1 MSSIYVIEHPHLSD
15 DGQLLA
21 GSQLRLW
28 LDGQPREP
36 LVLEQLGSEK
46 LQKAKFF
53 IAMGSPEASL
63 STHASWPV
71 RVQALGQ
78 ALESVSGRGWKVYSA
93 AGVMTMSYGK
103 DLFFSIS
110 LDKGYEH
117 ALGAIELAFRQS
129 PPSSGTVFLFEASD
143 TGTQANTLVAFFER
157 LGLKVR
163 PLELGSGVAGVLRIA
178 FKNAPKGLP
187 LGVAVLSLLLIF
199 SFLLPL
205 QGARDPSF
213 ASTDLSSNKTQPSPM
228 SVSSFERL
236 LNPIVQAAGLA
247 GMVEVQ
253 QLTLEPGPVINTIA
267 ISIQPVGAA
276 LGAQTDFESVRL
288 QLARLPGVSAVNTP
302 QGSGTS
308 LSLQV
313 VATDIRFSSQG
324 RGVKP
329 GLTAPAPTAVDSQRV
344 RLHEIARK
352 SAIVLG
358 EPSLNPQ
365 LGIVFDLPEQ
375 PIASVLLFLGRLTAA
390 NADFVLTRMEL
401 QRGSQPGLVSTVIG
415 LQP

>member
-1 MSSIYVIEHPHLSD
+1 MPSIYVIEHPHLSD

-63 STHASWPV
+63 STHSSWPV

-93 AGVMTMSYGK
+93 AGVLTMSYGK

-117 ALGAIELAFRQS
+117 AFGAIELAFRQS

-143 TGTQANTLVAFFER
+143 TGMPGSTVVAFFER

-163 PLELGSGVAGVLRIA
+163 PLELGSGVAGVLSMV

-187 LGVAVLSLLLIF
+187 SGVALLSLLLVFSIF
-199 SFLLPL
+199 WQP
-205 QGARDPSF
+205 QGAKAPSLALF
-213 ASTDLSSNKTQPSPM
+213 GPSLSKTQPSPM
-228 SVSSFERL
+228 LVSSIEKL
-236 LNPIVQAAGLA
+236 LNPIVQAIGLA

-267 ISIQPVGAA
+267 ISIQPLGAA

-302 QGSGTS
+302 QGSGSS
-308 LSLQV
+308 LSLQA
-313 VATDIRFSSQG
+313 VASDIRFSSQG
-324 RGVKP
+324 GGVKP
-329 GLTAPAPTAVDSQRV
+329 GLTAPAPTAVDTQRV

-358 EPSLNPQ
+358 EPSPHPQ
-365 LGIVFDLPEQ
+365 LGVVFDLPEQ
-375 PIASVLLFLGRLTAA
+375 PIASVLLFLGQLTAA

-401 QRGSQPGLVSTVIG
+401 QRGSQPGLVSAVIG